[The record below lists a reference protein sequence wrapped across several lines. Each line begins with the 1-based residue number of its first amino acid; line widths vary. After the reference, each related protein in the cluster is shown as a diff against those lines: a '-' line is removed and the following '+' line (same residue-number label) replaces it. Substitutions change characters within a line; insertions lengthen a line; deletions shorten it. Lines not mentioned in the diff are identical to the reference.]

1 MGACT
6 RPWKST
12 AISSLLPTAA
22 QTCDTLHGV
31 VNLAQMVNDLEFCG
45 QIHFGRAKTVAYG
58 FFR

>member
-1 MGACT
+1 MY
-6 RPWKST
+6 ST
-12 AISSLLPTAA
+12 VEVHCDIQFIANCAA

-31 VNLAQMVNDLEFCG
+31 VNLAQMVNDLEFFG